1 MQKKL
6 DQPAKRPTQPSPNP
20 LEIKQTRRSLGL
32 TQAQAASIISVA
44 LITWQ
49 NYEQGNRKIH
59 PAFWELFTLKTS
71 RNLQKNG

>member
-20 LEIKQTRRSLGL
+20 LEIKTIRKTLGL

-59 PAFWELFTLKTS
+59 PAFWELFTLKTAQ
-71 RNLQKNG
+71 NLVKHG